1 MTVLGLIPA
10 RGGSKG
16 VPFKNKKLLNG
27 KPLISYTL
35 EVALASKLLT
45 KVVVSSDDNDIIKIA
60 KDSGAEAPFVRP
72 EHFASDKA
80 TSLSVI
86 QHCLDF
92 YRDKNI
98 HFDAVCLLQPT
109 SPFRTVDFLDKAIHK
124 FQNSEVDSLVS
135 VLKVPDEYNPHWV
148 FVPDSNGNLDLATG
162 ENEIITRR
170 QDLPDA
176 YFRDGSIYITK
187 TDVILNQNSL
197 YGSKIGFI
205 ESSPKNF
212 VNIDTIEDWNKAEK
226 IAKTI

>member
-187 TDVILNQNSL
+187 SDVILNQNSL